1 MVFVACDSDDVA
13 RDELSVAHIKCTAR
27 HTNVCVV
34 LSHICHHIGLASL
47 SLLCASPRNFIHI
60 DSVNVVVACVN
71 VDVARFDVKTNKT
84 TKIDQKSKSKRPK
97 KGFK

>member
-13 RDELSVAHIKCTAR
+13 GIELSVAHIKCTAR
-27 HTNVCVV
+27 NQYVCVV
-34 LSHICHHIGLASL
+34 LSHICHHIGLACL

-84 TKIDQKSKSKRPK
+84 TRKNPKKEPKKASKRA
-97 KGFK
+97 

>member
-13 RDELSVAHIKCTAR
+13 GIELSVAHIKCTAR
-27 HTNVCVV
+27 NQYVCVV
-34 LSHICHHIGLASL
+34 LSHICHHIGLACL

-60 DSVNVVVACVN
+60 DSVNVAVACVN